1 MIEKLKK
8 IGMSALFII
17 LSVFSIIIF
26 SYSGHIL
33 LAEFPKQYF
42 IMFSFFLG
50 IFIYAS
56 LYIFYL
62 RVQRVEQT
70 KRAFITIAAHNLRTP
85 LTKVQWLLADIESRI
100 GELSKDEEVH
110 GRFEDIKKT
119 NKDLVKVVNRLL
131 EVSESG
137 KNSAFFSYI
146 FDEQHL
152 EFIVLQAM
160 SNHKFGIKEK
170 NLSVSTRIQE
180 GLPFVIADKERIE
193 LVANIIM
200 ENAVLYSEKNGS
212 IEIEIYQEKNNV
224 VCSVQDTGIGITKEN
239 LPKIFTRFY
248 RSQEAIT
255 KDVDRVGLGLSLA
268 KEIIEKHA
276 GSIHVDSKGIGL
288 GSRFW
293 FTLPISKN

>member
-1 MIEKLKK
+1 
-8 IGMSALFII
+8 
-17 LSVFSIIIF
+17 
-26 SYSGHIL
+26 
-33 LAEFPKQYF
+33 
-42 IMFSFFLG
+42 
-50 IFIYAS
+50 
-56 LYIFYL
+56 L
-62 RVQRVEQT
+62 RVQLVEQT
-70 KRAFITIAAHNLRTP
+70 KHAFITIAAHNLRTP
-85 LTKVQWLLADIESRI
+85 LTKVQWLLADIENRVNKAM
-100 GELSKDEEVH
+100 KDDDMK

-119 NKDLVKVVNRLL
+119 NKDLVKIVNRLL

-137 KNSAFFSYI
+137 KTSAFFSYI
-146 FDEQHL
+146 FEEQHL

-160 SNHKFGIKEK
+160 SNHQFGIEEK

-180 GLPFVIADKERIE
+180 GLPSIIADKERIE

-212 IEIEIYQEKNNV
+212 IEIEIYQEKNYI
-224 VCSVQDTGIGITKEN
+224 VCSVQDTGIGIAKEN

-268 KEIIEKHA
+268 KEIVEKHG
-276 GSIHVDSKGIGL
+276 GSIHVDSKGLGM

-293 FTLPISKN
+293 FKLPVAQ